1 MNKFLALTESQRR
14 TVFEQTASRIKLPV
28 ASIEKDFWVTEI
40 LNILFSLPYADKMV
54 FKGGTSL
61 SKVWGIIRRFS
72 EDIDIAIDR
81 SMFGI
86 EGDVTKKQLKKLRK
100 ASSVFVRD
108 TLANDLASATEQA
121 GLRDFITIKAD
132 PDGEGDATY
141 PEPRQIHI
149 IYKSLLP
156 GSNNPYL
163 RDEVLLEVGARSLF
177 EPTAKATVESFVTEA
192 FPHLTS
198 RDNTTQVVAAVAE
211 KTFLEKAFLLHE
223 LFTTEGCRNADR
235 KSRHLYDVCK
245 MLESGIAER
254 AIPNDKLWET
264 IRHHREV
271 FTSIRDVDYTPDV
284 RKRITLTPPESVME
298 EWKNDYNSMVIN
310 MIYEENVPKFEDLLL
325 RIAKIEQYFHG
336 GLGASLSWAEGGLE

>member
-1 MNKFLALTESQRR
+1 MNKFLTLTETQRR
-14 TVFEQTASRIKLPV
+14 TVFEQTATRINLPV

-40 LNILFSLPYADKMV
+40 LHILFSLPYADKMV

-61 SKVWGIIRRFS
+61 SKVWGVIRRFS

-81 SMFGI
+81 SILGI

-108 TLANDLASATEQA
+108 TLANNLIAAAEEA
-121 GLRDFITIKAD
+121 GLSDFVTIKAD

-149 IYKSLLP
+149 IYKSVLP
-156 GSNNPYL
+156 SGTNPYL

-177 EPTAKATVESFVTEA
+177 EPTAKARVEPFVATT

-198 RDNTTQVVAAVAE
+198 SDNATQVVAAVAE

-223 LFTTEGCRNADR
+223 LFTTDGYRNANR
-235 KSRHLYDVCK
+235 KSRHLYDLCK
-245 MLESGIAER
+245 MLEAGIADR
-254 AIPNDKLWET
+254 AIPNDELWET

-271 FTSIRDVDYTPDV
+271 FTSVRDVDYKPDV
-284 RKRITLTPPESVME
+284 RKRIVLTPPESVIE
-298 EWKNDYNSMVIN
+298 EWKNDYDTMVAN
-310 MIYEENVPKFEDLLL
+310 MIYEDNVPTFSHILKSG
-325 RIAKIEQYFHG
+325 AKIEYMFKVQ
-336 GLGASLSWAEGGLE
+336 

>member
-1 MNKFLALTESQRR
+1 MNKFLTLTEAQRR
-14 TVFEQTASRIKLPV
+14 TVFEQTAIRVKLPV

-40 LNILFSLPYADKMV
+40 LNILFSLPYADRMV

-108 TLANDLASATEQA
+108 TLANNLIAMAEQA
-121 GLRDFITIKAD
+121 GLSDFVTIKAD
-132 PDGEGDATY
+132 SDGEGDATY

-149 IYKSLLP
+149 IYKSVLP
-156 GSNNPYL
+156 YGSNPYL

-177 EPTAKATVESFVTEA
+177 EPTAKSKVESFVTTV

-198 RDNTTQVVAAVAE
+198 NDKEIQVVAAVAE

-223 LFTTEGCRNADR
+223 LFITDGCRNANR
-235 KSRHLYDVCK
+235 KSRHLYDLCK
-245 MLESGIAER
+245 MLDAGIADR
-254 AIPNDKLWET
+254 AIPNDELWET

-271 FTSIRDVDYTPDV
+271 FTSIRDVDYTPDI
-284 RKRITLTPPESVME
+284 RKRIVLTPPESVIE
-298 EWKNDYNSMVIN
+298 EWKNDYDTMVAN
-310 MIYEENVPKFEDLLL
+310 MIYEDKVPTFSEIL
-325 RIAKIEQYFHG
+325 AGASKIESMFKG
-336 GLGASLSWAEGGLE
+336 

>member
-1 MNKFLALTESQRR
+1 MNKFLTLTEAQRR
-14 TVFEQTASRIKLPV
+14 TVFEQTAIRIKLPV

-61 SKVWGIIRRFS
+61 SKIWGVIRRFS

-100 ASSVFVRD
+100 ASSIFVKD
-108 TLANDLASATEQA
+108 TFANDLIATTEQT
-121 GLRDFITIKAD
+121 GLSDFVTIKAD

-149 IYKSLLP
+149 IYKSVLP
-156 GSNNPYL
+156 SGTNPYL

-177 EPTAKATVESFVTEA
+177 EPTAKAKIESFVTA
-192 FPHLTS
+192 AYPHLTS
-198 RDNTTQVVAAVAE
+198 NDKEIQVVTAVAE

-223 LFTTEGCRNADR
+223 LFTTEGCRNANR
-235 KSRHLYDVCK
+235 KSRHLYDLYK
-245 MLESGIAER
+245 MLEAGIADM
-254 AIPNDKLWET
+254 AIPNNELWET

-284 RKRITLTPPESVME
+284 RKRIALTPPESVIE
-298 EWKNDYNSMVIN
+298 DWRNDYDTMVAN
-310 MIYEENVPKFEDLLL
+310 MIYEDKVPTFSDIL
-325 RIAKIEQYFHG
+325 AGATKIESKFKT
-336 GLGASLSWAEGGLE
+336 L

>member
-1 MNKFLALTESQRR
+1 MNKFLTLTETQRR
-14 TVFEQTASRIKLPV
+14 TVFEQTATRIKLPI

-40 LNILFSLPYADKMV
+40 LNILFSLSYADRME

-61 SKVWGIIRRFS
+61 SKVWGVIRRFS

-100 ASSVFVRD
+100 VSSVFVRD
-108 TLANDLASATEQA
+108 ALANDLIEAAEKA
-121 GLRDFITIKAD
+121 GLSDFVTIKAD

-141 PEPRQIHI
+141 PEPRHIHI
-149 IYKSLLP
+149 IYKSVL
-156 GSNNPYL
+156 SAETNQYL

-177 EPTAKATVESFVTEA
+177 EPTAKANVESFVTTA

-198 RDNTTQVVAAVAE
+198 NGNATQVVAAVAE

-223 LFTTEGCRNADR
+223 LFTTDGCRNANR
-235 KSRHLYDVCK
+235 KSRHLYDLCK
-245 MLESGIAER
+245 MLEAGIADS
-254 AIPNDKLWET
+254 AIPNDELWET

-284 RKRITLTPPESVME
+284 RKRIVLTPPESVIE
-298 EWKNDYNSMVIN
+298 EWENDYDTMVTN
-310 MIYEENVPKFEDLLL
+310 MIYEDKVPTFSDILASA
-325 RIAKIEQYFHG
+325 AKIESMFK
-336 GLGASLSWAEGGLE
+336 S

>member
-1 MNKFLALTESQRR
+1 MNKFLTLTEAQRR
-14 TVFEQTASRIKLPV
+14 TVFEQTATRIKLPV

-40 LNILFSLPYADKMV
+40 LNILFSLPYADRMV

-61 SKVWGIIRRFS
+61 SKIWGVIRRFS

-86 EGDVTKKQLKKLRK
+86 DGDVTKKQLKKLRK
-100 ASSVFVRD
+100 TSSVFVRD
-108 TLANDLASATEQA
+108 TLANDLITAAKEA
-121 GLRDFITIKAD
+121 GLSDFVTIEAD

-149 IYKSLLP
+149 IYKSVLSS
-156 GSNNPYL
+156 GTNPYL

-177 EPTAKATVESFVTEA
+177 EPTTKANVESFVTTA

-198 RDNTTQVVAAVAE
+198 NDNPVQVVAAVAE

-223 LFTTEGCRNADR
+223 LFSTDGCRNANR
-235 KSRHLYDVCK
+235 KSRHIYDLCK
-245 MLESGIAER
+245 MLEVGIADR
-254 AIPNDKLWET
+254 AIPNDELWES

-271 FTSIRDVDYTPDV
+271 FTSVRDVDYTPDV
-284 RKRITLTPPESVME
+284 RKRIVLTPPESVIE
-298 EWKNDYNSMVIN
+298 EWKNDYDTMVAN
-310 MIYEENVPKFEDLLL
+310 MIYEDKVPTFSDILAEA
-325 RIAKIEQYFHG
+325 AKIESMFKG
-336 GLGASLSWAEGGLE
+336 

>member
-1 MNKFLALTESQRR
+1 MNKFLELTAAQRR
-14 TVFEQTASRIKLPV
+14 TIFEQAAIRIKLPV
-28 ASIEKDFWVTEI
+28 ASIEKDFWVTEM

-61 SKVWGIIRRFS
+61 SKVWGVIRRFS

-81 SMFGI
+81 SIFGI

-108 TLANDLASATEQA
+108 ILANDLIAATNQA
-121 GLRDFITIKAD
+121 GLNDFVTIKAD

-149 IYKSLLP
+149 IYKSVLP
-156 GSNNPYL
+156 YGSNPYL

-177 EPTAKATVESFVTEA
+177 EPTAKSKVESFVTTV

-198 RDNTTQVVAAVAE
+198 NDKEIQVVAAVAE

-223 LFTTEGCRNADR
+223 LFITDGCRNANR
-235 KSRHLYDVCK
+235 KSRHLYDLCK
-245 MLESGIAER
+245 MLDAGIADR
-254 AIPNDKLWET
+254 AIPNDELWET

-271 FTSIRDVDYTPDV
+271 FTSIRDVDYTPDI
-284 RKRITLTPPESVME
+284 RKRIVLTPPESVIE
-298 EWKNDYNSMVIN
+298 EWKNDYDTMVAN
-310 MIYEENVPKFEDLLL
+310 MIYEDKVPTFSDILAGA
-325 RIAKIEQYFHG
+325 AKIESKFKT
-336 GLGASLSWAEGGLE
+336 L

>member
-1 MNKFLALTESQRR
+1 MNKFLTLTEAQRR
-14 TVFEQTASRIKLPV
+14 TVFEQTAIRIKLPV

-40 LNILFSLPYADKMV
+40 LNILFSLPYADRMV

-61 SKVWGIIRRFS
+61 SKVWGVIRRFS

-108 TLANDLASATEQA
+108 TLANDLIAAAEEA
-121 GLRDFITIKAD
+121 GLSDFVTIKAD

-149 IYKSLLP
+149 IYKSVLP
-156 GSNNPYL
+156 SGANPYL

-177 EPTAKATVESFVTEA
+177 EPTAKAKVESFVTTV
-192 FPHLTS
+192 FPHLTT
-198 RDNTTQVVAAVAE
+198 NNNATQVVAAVAE

-223 LFTTEGCRNADR
+223 LFTTDGCRNANR
-235 KSRHLYDVCK
+235 KSRHLYDLCK
-245 MLESGIAER
+245 MLEAGIADC
-254 AIPNDKLWET
+254 AIPNDELWET

-271 FTSIRDVDYTPDV
+271 FTSIRDVDYSPDV
-284 RKRITLTPPESVME
+284 RKRIVLTPPESVIE
-298 EWKNDYNSMVIN
+298 EWENDYDTMVAN
-310 MIYEENVPKFEDLLL
+310 MIYEDKVPTFSDIL
-325 RIAKIEQYFHG
+325 AGVTKIESMFKD
-336 GLGASLSWAEGGLE
+336 

>member
-1 MNKFLALTESQRR
+1 MNKFLTFSDDQRR
-14 TVFEQTASRIKLPV
+14 TIFEQTAIRIKLPV

-40 LNILFSLPYADKMV
+40 LNILFSLPYADRMV

-61 SKVWGIIRRFS
+61 SKVWDVIRRFS

-108 TLANDLASATEQA
+108 TLANDLILSAKQA
-121 GLRDFITIKAD
+121 GLSDFITIKAD

-149 IYKSLLP
+149 IYKSVLP
-156 GSNNPYL
+156 SGTNPYL

-177 EPTAKATVESFVTEA
+177 EPTAKAKIESFVAAA

-198 RDNTTQVVAAVAE
+198 SGNEIQVVAALAE

-223 LFTTEGCRNADR
+223 LFTTDGCHSANR
-235 KSRHLYDVCK
+235 KSRHLYDLCK
-245 MLESGIAER
+245 MLETGIADR
-254 AIPNDKLWET
+254 AIPNDELWET

-284 RKRITLTPPESVME
+284 RKRIVLTPPESVIG
-298 EWKNDYNSMVIN
+298 EWKNDYDTMVAN
-310 MIYEENVPKFEDLLL
+310 MIYEDKVPTFSDILAGA
-325 RIAKIEQYFHG
+325 AKIESMLKG
-336 GLGASLSWAEGGLE
+336 

>member
-1 MNKFLALTESQRR
+1 MNKFLTLTEVQRR
-14 TVFEQTASRIKLPV
+14 IVFEQTATRIKLPV

-61 SKVWGIIRRFS
+61 SKVWGVIRRFS

-86 EGDVTKKQLKKLRK
+86 EGDITKKQLKKLRK

-108 TLANDLASATEQA
+108 TLANDLIAATNQA
-121 GLRDFITIKAD
+121 GLNDFVTIKAD

-149 IYKSLLP
+149 IYKSVLP
-156 GSNNPYL
+156 FGTNPYL

-177 EPTAKATVESFVTEA
+177 EPTAKAKIESFVTTA

-198 RDNTTQVVAAVAE
+198 NDKEIQVVAAVAD
-211 KTFLEKAFLLHE
+211 KTFLEKAFLLYE
-223 LFTTEGCRNADR
+223 LFTTDGCRNANR
-235 KSRHLYDVCK
+235 KSRHLYDLCK
-245 MLESGIAER
+245 MLDAGIADH
-254 AIPNDKLWET
+254 AIPNDELWET
-264 IRHHREV
+264 IRHHREI

-284 RKRITLTPPESVME
+284 RKRIVLTPPESVIE
-298 EWKNDYNSMVIN
+298 EWKNDYDTMVAN
-310 MIYEENVPKFEDLLL
+310 MIYEDKVPTFSDIL
-325 RIAKIEQYFHG
+325 AGASKIESKFKG
-336 GLGASLSWAEGGLE
+336 

>member
-14 TVFEQTASRIKLPV
+14 TVFEQTATRIKLPV

-40 LNILFSLPYADKMV
+40 LNILFSLPYADRMV

-61 SKVWGIIRRFS
+61 SKVWGVIRRFS

-86 EGDVTKKQLKKLRK
+86 EGDITKKQLKKLRK

-108 TLANDLASATEQA
+108 TLANDLLLATEMA
-121 GLRDFITIKAD
+121 GLSDLVTIKAD

-149 IYKSLLP
+149 IYKSVVP
-156 GSNNPYL
+156 SSTNPYL

-177 EPTAKATVESFVTEA
+177 EPTAKAKVESFVTTA

-198 RDNTTQVVAAVAE
+198 NDNATQVVAAVAE

-223 LFTTEGCRNADR
+223 LFTTDGCRNANR
-235 KSRHLYDVCK
+235 KSRHIYDLCK
-245 MLESGIAER
+245 MLEAGIADS
-254 AIPNDKLWET
+254 AIPNDELWEA

-284 RKRITLTPPESVME
+284 RKRIVLTPPESVME
-298 EWKNDYNSMVIN
+298 EWKNDYDTMVAN
-310 MIYEENVPKFEDLLL
+310 MIYEDKVPTFSDILGGV
-325 RIAKIEQYFHG
+325 AKIESMFKD
-336 GLGASLSWAEGGLE
+336 L

>member
-1 MNKFLALTESQRR
+1 MNKFLTLTEAQRR
-14 TVFEQTASRIKLPV
+14 TVFEQTAAKIKLPV
-28 ASIEKDFWVTEI
+28 AAIEKDFWVTEI

-61 SKVWGIIRRFS
+61 SKVWGVIRRFS

-108 TLANDLASATEQA
+108 TLANDLTLVVEQA
-121 GLRDFITIKAD
+121 GLSEFVTIKAD
-132 PDGEGDATY
+132 PDGEGDVTY

-149 IYKSLLP
+149 IYKSVLP
-156 GSNNPYL
+156 SGVNPYL

-177 EPTAKATVESFVTEA
+177 EPTAKAKVESFATGA

-198 RDNTTQVVAAVAE
+198 NDSEVQIVAAVAE

-223 LFTTEGCRNADR
+223 LFTTNGCRNANR
-235 KSRHLYDVCK
+235 KSRHLYDLCK
-245 MLESGIAER
+245 MYEAGIADK
-254 AIPNDKLWET
+254 AIPDNELWET

-271 FTSIRDVDYTPDV
+271 FTSIRDVDYTPDI
-284 RKRITLTPPESVME
+284 RKRITLTPPESIIE
-298 EWKNDYNSMVIN
+298 EWKNDYDTMVMN
-310 MIYEENVPKFEDLLL
+310 MIYEDNVPSFANILG
-325 RIAKIEQYFHG
+325 IVAKIENMFK
-336 GLGASLSWAEGGLE
+336 A

>member
-1 MNKFLALTESQRR
+1 MNKILTLTETQRR
-14 TVFEQTASRIKLPV
+14 TVFEQTAVKIKLPI
-28 ASIEKDFWVTEI
+28 AAIEKDFWVTEI
-40 LNILFSLPYADKMV
+40 LNILFSLSYAERMV

-61 SKVWGIIRRFS
+61 SKVWGVIRCFS
-72 EDIDIAIDR
+72 EDIDIAIDG

-108 TLANDLASATEQA
+108 TLANDLTLAVEQA
-121 GLRDFITIKAD
+121 GLTDFVTIKAD

-149 IYKSLLP
+149 MYKSVLP
-156 GSNNPYL
+156 SVANPYL

-177 EPTAKATVESFVTEA
+177 EPTAKAKVESFVTGV

-198 RDNTTQVVAAVAE
+198 NDSEIQIVTAVPE

-223 LFTTEGCRNADR
+223 LFTTEGCRKANR
-235 KSRHLYDVCK
+235 KSRRLYDLCK
-245 MLESGIAER
+245 MYEAGIADK
-254 AIPNDKLWET
+254 AIPDDELWES

-271 FTSIRDVDYTPDV
+271 FTSIRDVDYTPDI
-284 RKRITLTPPESVME
+284 RKRITLTPPESVIE
-298 EWKNDYNSMVIN
+298 EWKNDYDTMVMN
-310 MIYEENVPKFEDLLL
+310 MIYDENEPSFADSLDI
-325 RIAKIEQYFHG
+325 IAKIENMFK
-336 GLGASLSWAEGGLE
+336 A

>member
-1 MNKFLALTESQRR
+1 MNKFLTLTEAQRR
-14 TVFEQTASRIKLPV
+14 TVFEQTAIRIKLPI

-86 EGDVTKKQLKKLRK
+86 EGNVTKKQLKKLRK

-108 TLANDLASATEQA
+108 TLANDLIAAAEQA
-121 GLRDFITIKAD
+121 GLSNFVTIKAN

-149 IYKSLLP
+149 IYKSVLP
-156 GSNNPYL
+156 SGTNPYL

-177 EPTAKATVESFVTEA
+177 EPTAKARVESFVTA
-192 FPHLTS
+192 TFPHLTS
-198 RDNTTQVVAAVAE
+198 NDNATQVVAAVAE

-223 LFTTEGCRNADR
+223 LFTTDGCRNANR
-235 KSRHLYDVCK
+235 KSRHLYDLYK
-245 MLESGIAER
+245 MLEAGIAGS
-254 AIPNDKLWET
+254 AITNDELWET

-271 FTSIRDVDYTPDV
+271 FTSIRDVDYTPDI
-284 RKRITLTPPESVME
+284 RKRIVLTPPESVIG
-298 EWKNDYNSMVIN
+298 EWKNDYDTMVAN
-310 MIYEENVPKFEDLLL
+310 MIYEDKIPTFSDILASA
-325 RIAKIEQYFHG
+325 AKIERMFKDEYVTVN
-336 GLGASLSWAEGGLE
+336 

>member
-1 MNKFLALTESQRR
+1 MNKFLTLAETQRR
-14 TVFEQTASRIKLPV
+14 TVFEQTAIRIKLPV
-28 ASIEKDFWVTEI
+28 ASVEKDFWVTEI
-40 LNILFSLPYADKMV
+40 LNILFALPYAERMV

-61 SKVWGIIRRFS
+61 SKVWRVIRRFS

-108 TLANDLASATEQA
+108 TLANNLTEAAEKA
-121 GLRDFITIKAD
+121 GLSDFVTIQAD

-149 IYKSLLP
+149 IYKSVLP
-156 GSNNPYL
+156 SGANPYL

-177 EPTAKATVESFVTEA
+177 EPTAKASVESFVTTA

-198 RDNTTQVVAAVAE
+198 NDNAAQIVVAVAE

-223 LFTTEGCRNADR
+223 LFTTDGCRNARR
-235 KSRHLYDVCK
+235 KSRHLYDLCK
-245 MLESGIAER
+245 MLETGIADR
-254 AIPNDKLWET
+254 AIPNDDLWET

-284 RKRITLTPPESVME
+284 RKRIVLTPPEGVIE
-298 EWKNDYNSMVIN
+298 EWKNDYETMAAN
-310 MIYEENVPKFEDLLL
+310 MIYEDKVPTFSEILAGV
-325 RIAKIEQYFHG
+325 AKIEGMFK
-336 GLGASLSWAEGGLE
+336 LE

>member
-1 MNKFLALTESQRR
+1 MNKFLTLTEAQRR
-14 TVFEQTASRIKLPV
+14 TVFEQTAIRIKLPI

-61 SKVWGIIRRFS
+61 SKVWGVIRRFS

-81 SMFGI
+81 NMFGI

-108 TLANDLASATEQA
+108 TLANDLIAAAEQA
-121 GLRDFITIKAD
+121 GLSNFVIIKAD

-149 IYKSLLP
+149 IYKSILP
-156 GSNNPYL
+156 YGTNPYL

-177 EPTAKATVESFVTEA
+177 EPTAKAKVESFVTET

-198 RDNTTQVVAAVAE
+198 NDNATQVVAAVAE

-223 LFTTEGCRNADR
+223 LFTTDGCRNANR
-235 KSRHLYDVCK
+235 KSRHLYDLYK
-245 MLESGIAER
+245 MLEAGIAGS
-254 AIPNDKLWET
+254 AITNDELWET

-271 FTSIRDVDYTPDV
+271 FTSIRDVDYTPDI
-284 RKRITLTPPESVME
+284 RKRIVLTPPESVIG
-298 EWKNDYNSMVIN
+298 EWKNDYDTMVAN
-310 MIYEENVPKFEDLLL
+310 MIYEDKIPTFSDILASV
-325 RIAKIEQYFHG
+325 AKIERMFKDEYVTVN
-336 GLGASLSWAEGGLE
+336 

>member
-1 MNKFLALTESQRR
+1 MNRFLTLTEAQRR
-14 TVFEQTASRIKLPV
+14 TVFEQTATRIKLPV

-40 LNILFSLPYADKMV
+40 LNILFSLTYADRMV

-61 SKVWGIIRRFS
+61 SKVWGVIRRFS

-100 ASSVFVRD
+100 ASSIFVRD
-108 TLANDLASATEQA
+108 TLANDLIAAAEEA
-121 GLRDFITIKAD
+121 GLSDFITIKAD

-149 IYKSLLP
+149 IYKSVLP
-156 GSNNPYL
+156 SGANPYL

-177 EPTAKATVESFVTEA
+177 EPTAKANVESFVTTT

-198 RDNTTQVVAAVAE
+198 NDNATQVVTAVAE

-223 LFTTEGCRNADR
+223 LFTTDGCRNANR
-235 KSRHLYDVCK
+235 KSRHLYDLCK
-245 MLESGIAER
+245 MFEAGIADR
-254 AIPNDKLWET
+254 AIPNDELWET

-271 FTSIRDVDYTPDV
+271 FTSIHEVDYTPDV
-284 RKRITLTPPESVME
+284 RKRIVLTPPESVME
-298 EWKNDYNSMVIN
+298 EWKYDYDTMATN
-310 MIYEENVPKFEDLLL
+310 MIYEDNVPTFNDILKNM
-325 RIAKIEQYFHG
+325 AKIEHIFK
-336 GLGASLSWAEGGLE
+336 AK

>member
-1 MNKFLALTESQRR
+1 MNKFLTLTEAQRR
-14 TVFEQTASRIKLPV
+14 TVFEQTATRIKLPV

-40 LNILFSLPYADKMV
+40 LNILFSLPYADRMA

-61 SKVWGIIRRFS
+61 SKVWGVIRRFS

-81 SMFGI
+81 SLFGI

-108 TLANDLASATEQA
+108 TLANDLITAAEDA
-121 GLRDFITIKAD
+121 GLNDFVTIKAD

-149 IYKSLLP
+149 IYKSVLP
-156 GSNNPYL
+156 SGTNTYL

-177 EPTAKATVESFVTEA
+177 EPTAKADVESFVTTI

-198 RDNTTQVVAAVAE
+198 SDNATRVVTAIAE
-211 KTFLEKAFLLHE
+211 KTFLEKAFLLYE
-223 LFTTEGCRNADR
+223 LFTTDGCRNANR
-235 KSRHLYDVCK
+235 KSRHLYDLCK
-245 MLESGIAER
+245 MLEAGIADC
-254 AIPNDKLWET
+254 AIPNDELWET

-284 RKRITLTPPESVME
+284 RKRIVLTPPESVLE
-298 EWKNDYNSMVIN
+298 EWKNDYDTMVAN
-310 MIYEENVPKFEDLLL
+310 MIYEDKVLTFSNILAG
-325 RIAKIEQYFHG
+325 IAKIESMFKD
-336 GLGASLSWAEGGLE
+336 

>member
-1 MNKFLALTESQRR
+1 MNKFLTLTEAQRR
-14 TVFEQTASRIKLPV
+14 TVFEQTAIRIKLPV

-61 SKVWGIIRRFS
+61 SKIWGVIRRFS

-100 ASSVFVRD
+100 ASSIFVRD
-108 TLANDLASATEQA
+108 TFANDLIATTEQT
-121 GLRDFITIKAD
+121 GLSDFVTIKAD

-149 IYKSLLP
+149 IYKSVLP
-156 GSNNPYL
+156 SGTNPYL

-177 EPTAKATVESFVTEA
+177 EPTAKAKIESFVTA
-192 FPHLTS
+192 AYPHLTS
-198 RDNTTQVVAAVAE
+198 NDKEIQVVTAVAE

-223 LFTTEGCRNADR
+223 LFTTEGCRNANR
-235 KSRHLYDVCK
+235 KSRHLYDLYK
-245 MLESGIAER
+245 MLEAGIADM
-254 AIPNDKLWET
+254 AIPNDELWET

-284 RKRITLTPPESVME
+284 PKRIALTPPESVIE
-298 EWKNDYNSMVIN
+298 DWRNDYDTMVAN
-310 MIYEENVPKFEDLLL
+310 MIYEDKVPTFSDIL
-325 RIAKIEQYFHG
+325 AGATKIESKFKT
-336 GLGASLSWAEGGLE
+336 L

>member
-1 MNKFLALTESQRR
+1 MNKFLTLTEAQRR
-14 TVFEQTASRIKLPV
+14 TVFEQMAIRIKLPI

-86 EGDVTKKQLKKLRK
+86 EGNVTKKQLKKLRK

-108 TLANDLASATEQA
+108 TLANDLIAAAEQA
-121 GLRDFITIKAD
+121 GLSNFVTIKAD

-149 IYKSLLP
+149 IYKSVLP
-156 GSNNPYL
+156 SGTNPYL

-177 EPTAKATVESFVTEA
+177 EPTAKARVESFVTA
-192 FPHLTS
+192 TFPHLTS
-198 RDNTTQVVAAVAE
+198 NDNATQVVAAVAE

-223 LFTTEGCRNADR
+223 LFTTDGCRNANR
-235 KSRHLYDVCK
+235 KSRHLYDLYK
-245 MLESGIAER
+245 MLEAGIAGS
-254 AIPNDKLWET
+254 AITNDELWET

-271 FTSIRDVDYTPDV
+271 FTSIRDVDYTPDI
-284 RKRITLTPPESVME
+284 RKRIVLTPPESVIG
-298 EWKNDYNSMVIN
+298 EWKNDYDTMVAN
-310 MIYEENVPKFEDLLL
+310 MIYEDKIPTFSDILASA
-325 RIAKIEQYFHG
+325 AKIERMFKDEYVTVN
-336 GLGASLSWAEGGLE
+336 